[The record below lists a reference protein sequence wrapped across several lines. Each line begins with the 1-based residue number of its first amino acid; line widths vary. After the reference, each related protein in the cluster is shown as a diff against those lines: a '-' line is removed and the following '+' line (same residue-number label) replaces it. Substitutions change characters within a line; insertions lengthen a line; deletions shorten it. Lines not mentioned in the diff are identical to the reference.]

1 MVMNPLSRRTRLS
14 MLLGL
19 IALFFIIL
27 PVIILYASGWR
38 WQSGVGLVRTGGISV
53 TVPYEDA
60 LISLDGRH
68 IGTSR
73 FLNRQFYVDDLIPG
87 AYEVRVEKEN
97 YQPWVHTLI
106 VEPQIVSDAR
116 AFLIPTS
123 IQLLRILVETSTPSK
138 GSTDSPQTGSL
149 QANSGQAATTTRS
162 VDSRTYNSYLETFG
176 RPFATTTGGAYDI
189 SGDEG
194 IFLEKGNIYV
204 RWLNESTSPTSN
216 FCGRPS
222 YCGREFAIEEGRDAA
237 TSALYFAGGVV
248 YRTKESGIFIR
259 ESTILPAAVSAPIYT
274 KRGAEFRVI
283 DGKLIIKNGMQ
294 LYEVLGW

>member
-1 MVMNPLSRRTRLS
+1 MNPLSRRTRLS

-38 WQSGVGLVRTGGISV
+38 WQSGVGLVRTGGISM

-60 LISLDGRH
+60 LISLDGKH

-97 YQPWVHTLI
+97 YQPWVHTLV

-116 AFLIPTS
+116 AFLVPEN
-123 IQLLRILVETSTPSK
+123 IQLLRILAGTST
-138 GSTDSPQTGSL
+138 
-149 QANSGQAATTTRS
+149 ATTTRT
-162 VDSRTYNSYLETFG
+162 VDSRTYNSYLEAFG

-204 RWLNESTSPTSN
+204 RWLNENASPTSN

-222 YCGREFAIEEGRDAA
+222 YCGREFAIEEGRDTA

-259 ESTILPAAVSAPIYT
+259 ESTILPAAVSAPIYMR
-274 KRGAEFRVI
+274 RGADFRILDGNLIVKDGRNLYQVI
-283 DGKLIIKNGMQ
+283 GL
-294 LYEVLGW
+294 

>member
-1 MVMNPLSRRTRLS
+1 MVMKPLSKRTRLS
-14 MLLGL
+14 MLFGL

-38 WQSGVGLVRTGGISV
+38 WQSGVGLVRTGGISM

-60 LISLDGRH
+60 LISLDGKH

-97 YQPWVHTLI
+97 YQPWVHTLV

-116 AFLIPTS
+116 AFLVPEN
-123 IQLLRILVETSTPSK
+123 IQLLRILVGTST
-138 GSTDSPQTGSL
+138 
-149 QANSGQAATTTRS
+149 ATTTRT

-204 RWLNESTSPTSN
+204 RWLNENASPTSN

-222 YCGREFAIEEGRDAA
+222 YCGREFAIEEGRDTA

>member
-1 MVMNPLSRRTRLS
+1 MVMKPLSKRTRLS
-14 MLLGL
+14 MLFGL

-38 WQSGVGLVRTGGISV
+38 WQSGVGLVRTGGISM

-60 LISLDGRH
+60 LISLDGKH

-97 YQPWVHTLI
+97 YQPWVHTLV

-116 AFLIPTS
+116 AFLVPEN
-123 IQLLRILVETSTPSK
+123 IQLLRILAGTST
-138 GSTDSPQTGSL
+138 
-149 QANSGQAATTTRS
+149 ATTTRT
-162 VDSRTYNSYLETFG
+162 VDSRTYNSYLEAFG

-194 IFLEKGNIYV
+194 IFLEKGNVYV

>member
-1 MVMNPLSRRTRLS
+1 MVMKPLSKRTRLS
-14 MLLGL
+14 MLFGL

-38 WQSGVGLVRTGGISV
+38 WQSGVGLVRTGGISM

-60 LISLDGRH
+60 LISLDGKH

-87 AYEVRVEKEN
+87 AYGVRVEKEN
-97 YQPWVHTLI
+97 YQPLVHTLV

-116 AFLIPTS
+116 AFLVPEN
-123 IQLLRILVETSTPSK
+123 IQLLRILAGTST
-138 GSTDSPQTGSL
+138 
-149 QANSGQAATTTRS
+149 ATTTRT
-162 VDSRTYNSYLETFG
+162 VDSRTYNSYLEAFG

-194 IFLEKGNIYV
+194 IFLEKGNVYV